1 MNKANSIINK
11 FLLAGDKFL
20 PELRLVDPIVKNTV
34 LVAHLKSTHKEFK
47 IF

>member
-11 FLLAGDKFL
+11 FLSASDKFL
-20 PELRLVDPIVKNTV
+20 PELLLKNTV
-34 LVAHLKSTHKEFK
+34 HVDHLQNTHKEFK

>member
-11 FLLAGDKFL
+11 LLLADDKFM
-20 PELRLVDPIVKNTV
+20 PELHLVDPTV
-34 LVAHLKSTHKEFK
+34 HVDHLRNTHKEFK